1 MRNPGRP
8 GLGGLRRVLDL
19 DGGPRRTRSGGE
31 RWFLRLLREHRL
43 GGHEVN
49 ASVHGREVDFLWRD
63 QAFCVELDG
72 WDGHSSRVAFERD
85 RLKWAHLQANGIDV
99 MPLAVRSAQRDE
111 EGTIRRLRKTLALKG
126 AGRVPGSTTAH

>member
-1 MRNPGRP
+1 
-8 GLGGLRRVLDL
+8 
-19 DGGPRRTRSGGE
+19 
-31 RWFLRLLREHRL
+31 
-43 GGHEVN
+43 
-49 ASVHGREVDFLWRD
+49 
-63 QAFCVELDG
+63 
-72 WDGHSSRVAFERD
+72 VAFERD